1 MQVTKKWRYWLTTGW
16 ERTPRLTTEHLTKY
30 KSFYTKDMHTLK
42 AVVFRGDKRGV
53 WVVIWPSAA
62 GAVVKT
68 YKTETA
74 ARVAVELSL

>member
-1 MQVTKKWRYWLTTGW
+1 MQITKEWRYWHTSGW
-16 ERTPRLTTEHLTKY
+16 ERVPHIATRRLTDY
-30 KSFYTKDMHTLK
+30 KSFYTKGMQSLK
-42 AVVFRGDKRGV
+42 AVVFRGDKRGA

-74 ARVAVELSL
+74 ARVAVELSV